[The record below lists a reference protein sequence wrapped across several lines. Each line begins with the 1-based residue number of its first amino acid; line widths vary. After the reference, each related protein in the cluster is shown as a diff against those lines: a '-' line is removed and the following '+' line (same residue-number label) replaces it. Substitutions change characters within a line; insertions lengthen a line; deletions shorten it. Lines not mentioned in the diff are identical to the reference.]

1 MILEIL
7 NLLVLIKFDKAVL
20 LIFVGQFYHYLVITS
35 IFSLREVKKRLDL
48 PEACALFIILL
59 IILQWE
65 PLNYFRD
72 ELNVI
77 GLISSKKSLIP
88 YSFHL

>member
-59 IILQWE
+59 IILQ
-65 PLNYFRD
+65 
-72 ELNVI
+72 
-77 GLISSKKSLIP
+77 
-88 YSFHL
+88 